1 MSFALSEHL
10 QAILKNLPHKPG
22 CYLMKSADGAI
33 LYIGKAIDLHNRVRS
48 YFDSSV
54 SDPKTLRLRE
64 EIAHIDFIV
73 LPSEIAALHTEY
85 HLIRQHQPRYNVRF
99 KDDKKYPYIVV
110 RWAEDFP
117 RVEITRR
124 MEQDGSRY
132 FGPYTSAWSV
142 RETLDVLRRA
152 FPYLTCDRQITGK
165 DERACLYYDI
175 KLCTAPCIGKV
186 NREEYRANLQ
196 GLMDFL
202 SGQSDAIIRQ
212 LRAEMNEAA
221 EALHFERAAALRDRL
236 KAMERVVERQKI
248 VFPANVD
255 QDVIAFAQEKAD
267 TCVQVLFIRGGRL
280 IGREH
285 FMLDGAD
292 ETAAAEILRQFVLQF
307 YENAATLPNEVLLPE
322 EVAEAQLLEQW
333 LRDKRGGKKVTLTVP
348 QRGSKAE
355 LVRIALENAQE
366 TLTMLRAQWAS
377 DTNKQTEAIAELQE
391 ALNLP
396 VPPSRI
402 ECFDISTLQGT
413 ATVASRV
420 VFVQGVA
427 RKAEYRKFNIK
438 TVATAGEP
446 NDFQAMREAL
456 TRRFQRYADAISGE
470 LGVTALSRKGDDETW
485 RLLPDLL
492 IVDGGKGQLG
502 VAVEVLKQFHLFG
515 QVSVCGLAKQEE
527 EIFLPDRVHSV
538 LLPRRSQ
545 ALFMVQRVRDE
556 AHRFAIT
563 ANRQQRA
570 KKGVVSRLES
580 IHGIGAAKRKAL
592 LNAFDKDI
600 DKIRAASIEELMQV
614 KGITRQLAELIKA
627 TL

>member
-1 MSFALSEHL
+1 MTFAPSEHL

-22 CYLMKSADGAI
+22 CYLMKNADGSI
-33 LYIGKAIDLHNRVRS
+33 IYIGKAIDLHNRVRS
-48 YFDSSV
+48 YFDSGV
-54 SDPKTLRLRE
+54 FDPKTLRLRE

-73 LPSEIAALHTEY
+73 LPTEIAALHTEY

-99 KDDKKYPYIVV
+99 KDDKQYPYIAV

-152 FPYLTCDRQITGK
+152 FPYLTCDRQITGE

-175 KLCTAPCIGKV
+175 KLCNAPCIGKV

-221 EALHFERAAALRDRL
+221 ESLHFERAAALRDRL

-248 VFPANVD
+248 VFPAHVD
-255 QDVIAFAQEKAD
+255 QDVIAFAQEKTD

-292 ETAAAEILRQFVLQF
+292 ETASAEILRQFVLQF
-307 YENAATLPNEVLLPE
+307 YENAASLPNEVLLPE

-333 LRDKRGGKKVTLTVP
+333 LRDKRGGKKVALTVP

-366 TLTMLRAQWAS
+366 MLTMLRAQWAS
-377 DTNKQTEAIAELQE
+377 DTNKQTEAIAELQA
-391 ALNLP
+391 ALHLP

-470 LGVTALSRKGDDETW
+470 LGVTAPGKKGDDETW

-515 QVSVCGLAKQEE
+515 QVPVCGLAKQEE

-580 IHGIGAAKRKAL
+580 VHGIGAAKRKAL

-627 TL
+627 SL

>member
-1 MSFALSEHL
+1 MSYTCPEHL

-22 CYLMKSADGAI
+22 CYLMKSADGTI
-33 LYIGKAIDLHNRVRS
+33 LYIGKAVDLHNRVRS

-54 SDPKTLRLRE
+54 SDPKVLRLRE

-73 LPSEIAALHTEY
+73 LPNEIAALHTEY
-85 HLIRQHQPRYNVRF
+85 HLIREHQPRYNVRF
-99 KDDKKYPYIVV
+99 KDDKKYPYIAV
-110 RWAEDFP
+110 RWAQDFP

-124 MEQDGSRY
+124 VEQDGSRY

-152 FPYLTCDRQITGK
+152 FPYLTCDRHITGK

-175 KLCTAPCIGKV
+175 KLCNAPCIGKV
-186 NREEYRANLQ
+186 SREEYRANLQ

-202 SGQSDAIIRQ
+202 SGHSDAIIRQ
-212 LRAEMNEAA
+212 VREEMTAAA
-221 EALHFERAAALRDRL
+221 EALQFERAAALRDRL
-236 KAMERVVERQKI
+236 KAMERVVERQK
-248 VFPANVD
+248 VVLPAEVN
-255 QDVIAFAQEKAD
+255 QDVIAFAQEKND
-267 TCVQVLFIRGGRL
+267 TCVQVMFIRGGRL
-280 IGREH
+280 IGREY
-285 FMLDGAD
+285 FLLDGAD
-292 ETAAAEILRQFVLQF
+292 ETAASEVLRQFILQF
-307 YENAATLPNEVLLPE
+307 YENAAQVPEEVLLPE
-322 EVAEAQLLEQW
+322 EAAEAALLEQW
-333 LRDKRGGKKVTLTVP
+333 LRTKRGKKVTLSVP
-348 QRGSKAE
+348 KRGNKAE

-366 TLTMLRAQWAS
+366 TLAMLRAQWAS
-377 DTNKQTEAIAELQE
+377 DTNKQTEALAELQS

-396 VPPSRI
+396 APPNRI

-420 VFVQGVA
+420 VFVQGVP

-438 TVATAGEP
+438 TVSTIGEP

-470 LGVTALSRKGDDETW
+470 LSAGQVGKRDESETW

-492 IVDGGKGQLG
+492 IVDGGKGQLS
-502 VAVEVLKQFHLFG
+502 VALEVLQHFHLLG
-515 QVSVCGLAKQEE
+515 QVPVCALAKQEE
-527 EIFLPDRVHSV
+527 ELFVPTQAHSI

-545 ALFMVQRVRDE
+545 ALFLVQRIRDE

-563 ANRQQRA
+563 ANRHQRA

-592 LNAFDKDI
+592 LEAFDRDI
-600 DKIRAASIEELMQV
+600 DKIRAASLEELMQV
-614 KGITRQLAELIKA
+614 KGITRQLAERIKA
-627 TL
+627 SL